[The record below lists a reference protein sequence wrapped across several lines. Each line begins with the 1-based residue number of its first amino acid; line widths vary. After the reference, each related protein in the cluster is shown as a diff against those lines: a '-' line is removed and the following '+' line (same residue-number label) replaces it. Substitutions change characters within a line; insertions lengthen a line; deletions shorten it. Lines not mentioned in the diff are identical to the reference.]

1 MPSSLNPSVINNQ
14 SIPARNSSNVQVVI
28 NGQGKFKGN
37 NVRLFLFLP
46 ILIAT
51 GPTLAPKDVKT
62 PGPQRKAGTQNATKS
77 QTKSGK
83 QAGEQSS
90 SGSDSDDSIEIH
102 VPAPEEPS
110 PIPSQRPSEPLAA
123 ARYDTLHAVWS
134 PRNRRPNADKVKNA
148 LVAFKNVVKAVRDTW
163 KDNTQAMKAAE
174 NKGETD
180 KETQLKKQVVLQR
193 RLMDVVVSTTLEMGH
208 PTIVEK
214 YVFFLIVF
222 LALVTAFSL
231 AIEFRSELRASPPV
245 IFLAWIL
252 SMPLIKWPLSKGERI
267 LRGPWAIIRN
277 KEKSSWVP
285 ELSVFSSA
293 IFKWV
298 V

>member
-1 MPSSLNPSVINNQ
+1 MDKVSLNKQ
-14 SIPARNSSNVQVVI
+14 CPAV
-28 NGQGKFKGN
+28 
-37 NVRLFLFLP
+37 LFLS

-62 PGPQRKAGTQNATKS
+62 PGSQRKAGIQKATKS
-77 QTKSGK
+77 QIKSGK

-90 SGSDSDDSIEIH
+90 SSSDSDDSIEIH

-134 PRNRRPNADKVKNA
+134 PRNRHPNADKVKNA

-180 KETQLKKQVVLQR
+180 KETQLKKEVVLQR

-222 LALVTAFSL
+222 LALATAFFSGHRIQKR
-231 AIEFRSELRASPPV
+231 IEGFSPV

-252 SMPLIKWPLSKGERI
+252 SMPLINWPLSKGERN

-277 KEKSSWVP
+277 EEKSSWVP
-285 ELSVFSSA
+285 KLSVFSSA
-293 IFKWV
+293 T
-298 V
+298 

>member
-83 QAGEQSS
+83 QAGEQPSS
-90 SGSDSDDSIEIH
+90 SSDSDDSIEIH

-123 ARYDTLHAVWS
+123 ARMIHCMLYGHHVID
-134 PRNRRPNADKVKNA
+134 D
-148 LVAFKNVVKAVRDTW
+148 
-163 KDNTQAMKAAE
+163 
-174 NKGETD
+174 
-180 KETQLKKQVVLQR
+180 
-193 RLMDVVVSTTLEMGH
+193 LMRT
-208 PTIVEK
+208 K
-214 YVFFLIVF
+214 
-222 LALVTAFSL
+222 
-231 AIEFRSELRASPPV
+231 LR
-245 IFLAWIL
+245 
-252 SMPLIKWPLSKGERI
+252 MR
-267 LRGPWAIIRN
+267 
-277 KEKSSWVP
+277 
-285 ELSVFSSA
+285 
-293 IFKWV
+293 
-298 V
+298 